1 VDDIY
6 LLCAHQITSVLVLS
20 QLFTDSHGSSPSD
33 RMSMG
38 AKTEYVKSLRAKA
51 LLADAKA
58 ASMLQ
63 LEEVRLH
70 LYRIIHIIKC
80 RIVQG

>member
-1 VDDIY
+1 MWNSLLSVVAYPRVWI
-6 LLCAHQITSVLVLS
+6 LCAHHIMSILAPS
-20 QLFTDSHGSSPSD
+20 QLFTDSHGSTPSVS
-33 RMSMG
+33 MSMG
-38 AKTEYVKSLRAKA
+38 AKSEYVKSLRAKA

-70 LYRIIHIIKC
+70 LY
-80 RIVQG
+80 

>member
-1 VDDIY
+1 
-6 LLCAHQITSVLVLS
+6 
-20 QLFTDSHGSSPSD
+20 
-33 RMSMG
+33 MSMG

-70 LYRIIHIIKC
+70 SFRIVLVSQC
-80 RIVQG
+80 RIVQ

>member
-1 VDDIY
+1 M
-6 LLCAHQITSVLVLS
+6 SFLVLS
-20 QLFTDSHGSSPSD
+20 QLFTDSHGSPPSD
-33 RMSMG
+33 MSMSMSMSMG

-70 LYRIIHIIKC
+70 SICIVLVSQCRII
-80 RIVQG
+80 QG